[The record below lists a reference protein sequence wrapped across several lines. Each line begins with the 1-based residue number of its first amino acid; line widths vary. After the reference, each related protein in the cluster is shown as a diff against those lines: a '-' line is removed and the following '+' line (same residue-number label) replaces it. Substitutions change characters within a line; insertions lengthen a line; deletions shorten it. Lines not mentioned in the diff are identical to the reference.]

1 MSSTS
6 LNRGNWN
13 DGSFLRGLTS
23 VADSTVA
30 VYSRDLQSFIGWAA
44 GEDVDS
50 PSRVT
55 RQMLRLYLAHLA
67 GEDYARTTIARKVSV
82 LRRYFAWACKQN
94 LCAADPTLGL
104 STPSIPRH
112 LPKVLPNK
120 ELGDLLDGKRAALEQ
135 DDEHRRRRDDALAEL
150 LYGSGLRA
158 SEVCG
163 LTLESLQLEDRSV
176 RVVGKGSKE
185 RIVPLSMP
193 CVAKLEDYLAKSREV
208 FAGGFAKENRL
219 DSGSKNS
226 TLIENSDLNFG
237 NPSSGSRHLPTR
249 RSSPNGSAPLF
260 FNLAGNPL
268 TTRDLRRIVERRAH
282 THPHALRHTYAT
294 HLLDGGADL
303 RSVQELLGHSSLS
316 TTQIYTHV
324 SRERLRKVLE
334 ETHPRG

>member
-1 MSSTS
+1 MSRTS
-6 LNRGNWN
+6 LNQDNWN
-13 DGSFLRGLTS
+13 DARFLRGLTS
-23 VADSTVA
+23 VADSTAA
-30 VYSRDLQSFIGWAA
+30 VYDRDLQAFIRWAA
-44 GEDVDS
+44 GEGVDS

-82 LRRYFAWACKQN
+82 LRRYFAWACKQK

-120 ELGDLLDGKRAALEQ
+120 ELGELLDGRRAALEQ
-135 DDEHRRRRDDALAEL
+135 DDEHRRRRDDAIAEL

-193 CVAKLEDYLAKSREV
+193 CAVKLEDYLAKSWEV
-208 FAGGFAKENRL
+208 FAGSSSN
-219 DSGSKNS
+219 NS
-226 TLIENSDLNFG
+226 AS
-237 NPSSGSRHLPTR
+237 
-249 RSSPNGSAPLF
+249 LF

-334 ETHPRG
+334 ETHPRA

>member
-1 MSSTS
+1 MSRTS
-6 LNRGNWN
+6 LNQDNWN
-13 DGSFLRGLTS
+13 DARFLHGLTS
-23 VADSTVA
+23 VADSTAA
-30 VYSRDLQSFIGWAA
+30 VYDRDLRAFIRWAA
-44 GEDVDS
+44 GEGVDS
-50 PSRVT
+50 PGRVT

-82 LRRYFAWACKQN
+82 LRRYFAWACKQK
-94 LCAADPTLGL
+94 LCGADPTLGL

-120 ELGDLLDGKRAALEQ
+120 ELGELLDGRRAALEQ
-135 DDEHRRRRDDALAEL
+135 DDEHRRRRDDAIAEL

-163 LTLESLQLEDRSV
+163 LRLESLQLEDRSV
-176 RVVGKGSKE
+176 RVIGKGSKE

-193 CVAKLEDYLAKSREV
+193 CAVKLEDYLAKSWEV
-208 FAGGFAKENRL
+208 FAG
-219 DSGSKNS
+219 
-226 TLIENSDLNFG
+226 
-237 NPSSGSRHLPTR
+237 SSAT
-249 RSSPNGSAPLF
+249 GSASLF

-334 ETHPRG
+334 ETHPRA

>member
-1 MSSTS
+1 MSRTS
-6 LNRGNWN
+6 LNRDNWN
-13 DGSFLRGLTS
+13 DASFLRGLTS

-30 VYSRDLQSFIGWAA
+30 VYDRDLQAFISWAA
-44 GEDVDS
+44 GEGVDS
-50 PSRVT
+50 PSSVNR
-55 RQMLRLYLAHLA
+55 RLLRRYLAHLA

-104 STPSIPRH
+104 SSPSIPRH

-120 ELGDLLDGKRAALEQ
+120 ELGELLDGKRAALEQ
-135 DDEHRRRRDDALAEL
+135 DDEHRRRRDDAVAEL

-176 RVVGKGSKE
+176 CVIGKGSKE

-193 CVAKLEDYLAKSREV
+193 CAAKLEDYLAKSWEV
-208 FAGGFAKENRL
+208 FAV
-219 DSGSKNS
+219 GS
-226 TLIENSDLNFG
+226 
-237 NPSSGSRHLPTR
+237 SSQHSPEKHSYGS
-249 RSSPNGSAPLF
+249 SPLF

-268 TTRDLRRIVERRAH
+268 TTRDLRRIVERRAR

-303 RSVQELLGHSSLS
+303 RSVQELLGHSSLA

-334 ETHPRG
+334 ETHPRA

>member
-1 MSSTS
+1 M
-6 LNRGNWN
+6 N
-13 DGSFLRGLTS
+13 DTERSGDTALVYDTGLGCDAGWRSGSFLRGLTS
-23 VADSTVA
+23 VADSTAA
-30 VYSRDLQSFIGWAA
+30 VYDRDLQAFIRWAA
-44 GEDVDS
+44 GEGVDS

-55 RQMLRLYLAHLA
+55 RQTLRLYLAHLA

-82 LRRYFAWACKQN
+82 LRRYFAWACKQK

-120 ELGDLLDGKRAALEQ
+120 ELGELLDGKRAALEK
-135 DDEHRRRRDDALAEL
+135 DDEHRRRRDDAIAEL

-176 RVVGKGSKE
+176 RVIGKGSKE

-193 CVAKLEDYLAKSREV
+193 CVVKLEDYLAKSWEV
-208 FAGGFAKENRL
+208 FAGSSAK
-219 DSGSKNS
+219 
-226 TLIENSDLNFG
+226 
-237 NPSSGSRHLPTR
+237 SSAS
-249 RSSPNGSAPLF
+249 LF

-334 ETHPRG
+334 ETHPRA

>member
-1 MSSTS
+1 MSRTS
-6 LNRGNWN
+6 LNQDNWN
-13 DGSFLRGLTS
+13 DVRFLRGLTS
-23 VADSTVA
+23 VADSTAA
-30 VYSRDLQSFIGWAA
+30 VYDRDLQAFIGWAA
-44 GEDVDS
+44 GEGVDS

-82 LRRYFAWACKQN
+82 LRRYFAWACKQK
-94 LCAADPTLGL
+94 LCVADPTLGL

-120 ELGDLLDGKRAALEQ
+120 ELGELLDGKRTE
-135 DDEHRRRRDDALAEL
+135 DDEHRRRRDDAVAEL

-193 CVAKLEDYLAKSREV
+193 CAVKLEDYLAKSWEV
-208 FAGGFAKENRL
+208 FAG
-219 DSGSKNS
+219 SS
-226 TLIENSDLNFG
+226 LN
-237 NPSSGSRHLPTR
+237 T
-249 RSSPNGSAPLF
+249 SASLF
-260 FNLAGNPL
+260 FNLVGNPL

-316 TTQIYTHV
+316 ATQIYTHV

-334 ETHPRG
+334 ETHPRA

>member
-1 MSSTS
+1 MNDTERSDDAGLGCDTGLGCDADWNSS
-6 LNRGNWN
+6 
-13 DGSFLRGLTS
+13 SFLRGLTS

-30 VYSRDLQSFIGWAA
+30 VYDRDLKAFIGWAA
-44 GEDVDS
+44 GEGVDS

-82 LRRYFAWACKQN
+82 LRRYFSWACKQK

-120 ELGDLLDGKRAALEQ
+120 ELGELLDGRRAALEQ
-135 DDEHRRRRDDALAEL
+135 DDEHRRRRDDAIAEL

-176 RVVGKGSKE
+176 RVIGKGSKE

-193 CVAKLEDYLAKSREV
+193 CAVKLEDYLAKSWEV
-208 FAGGFAKENRL
+208 FAG
-219 DSGSKNS
+219 
-226 TLIENSDLNFG
+226 
-237 NPSSGSRHLPTR
+237 SSAT
-249 RSSPNGSAPLF
+249 GSASLF

-334 ETHPRG
+334 ETHPRA

>member
-1 MSSTS
+1 M
-6 LNRGNWN
+6 N
-13 DGSFLRGLTS
+13 DTERSGDTALVYDTGLGCDAGWRSGSFLRGLTS
-23 VADSTVA
+23 VADSTAA
-30 VYSRDLQSFIGWAA
+30 VYDRDLQAFIRWAA
-44 GEDVDS
+44 GEGADS
-50 PSRVT
+50 PSGVT
-55 RQMLRLYLAHLA
+55 RQTLRLYLAHLA

-82 LRRYFAWACKQN
+82 LRRYFAWACKQK

-120 ELGDLLDGKRAALEQ
+120 ELGELLDGKRAALEK
-135 DDEHRRRRDDALAEL
+135 DDEHRRRRDDAIAEL

-176 RVVGKGSKE
+176 RVIGKGSKE

-193 CVAKLEDYLAKSREV
+193 CVVKLEDYLAKSWEV
-208 FAGGFAKENRL
+208 FAGSSAK
-219 DSGSKNS
+219 
-226 TLIENSDLNFG
+226 
-237 NPSSGSRHLPTR
+237 
-249 RSSPNGSAPLF
+249 GSASLF

-334 ETHPRG
+334 ETHPRA

>member
-1 MSSTS
+1 MSRIS
-6 LNRGNWN
+6 LNQDNWN
-13 DGSFLRGLTS
+13 DASFLRGLTS
-23 VADSTVA
+23 IADSTVA
-30 VYSRDLQSFIGWAA
+30 VYDRDLQAFISWAA
-44 GEDVDS
+44 GEGVDS
-50 PSRVT
+50 PSSVNR
-55 RQMLRLYLAHLA
+55 RLLRRYLAHLA

-104 STPSIPRH
+104 SSPSIPRH

-120 ELGDLLDGKRAALEQ
+120 ELGELLDGKRAALEQ
-135 DDEHRRRRDDALAEL
+135 DDEHRRRRDDAVAEL

-163 LTLESLQLEDRSV
+163 LALESLQLEDRSV
-176 RVVGKGSKE
+176 RVIGKGSKE

-193 CVAKLEDYLAKSREV
+193 CAAKLEDYLAKSWEV
-208 FAGGFAKENRL
+208 FAV
-219 DSGSKNS
+219 GS
-226 TLIENSDLNFG
+226 
-237 NPSSGSRHLPTR
+237 SSQHSPERHSYGS
-249 RSSPNGSAPLF
+249 SPLF

-268 TTRDLRRIVERRAH
+268 TTRDLRRIVERRAR

-303 RSVQELLGHSSLS
+303 RSVQELLGHSSLA

-334 ETHPRG
+334 ETHPRA

>member
-1 MSSTS
+1 MSRTS
-6 LNRGNWN
+6 LNQDNWN
-13 DGSFLRGLTS
+13 DARFLRGLTS
-23 VADSTVA
+23 VADSTAA
-30 VYSRDLQSFIGWAA
+30 VYDRDLKAFIGWAA
-44 GEDVDS
+44 GEGVDS

-55 RQMLRLYLAHLA
+55 RQTLRLYLAHLA

-82 LRRYFAWACKQN
+82 LRRYFAWACKQK
-94 LCAADPTLGL
+94 LCTADPTLGL

-120 ELGDLLDGKRAALEQ
+120 ELGELLDGRRAALEQ
-135 DDEHRRRRDDALAEL
+135 DDEHRRRRDDAIAEL

-193 CVAKLEDYLAKSREV
+193 CAVKLEDYLAKSWKV
-208 FAGGFAKENRL
+208 FAG
-219 DSGSKNS
+219 
-226 TLIENSDLNFG
+226 
-237 NPSSGSRHLPTR
+237 SSAT
-249 RSSPNGSAPLF
+249 GSASLF

-334 ETHPRG
+334 ETHPRA

>member
-1 MSSTS
+1 MSDAEWSS
-6 LNRGNWN
+6 GAGWE
-13 DGSFLRGLTS
+13 DASFLRGLTS
-23 VADSTVA
+23 VADSTAA
-30 VYSRDLQSFIGWAA
+30 VYDRDLQAFISWSA
-44 GEDVDS
+44 GEGVDS
-50 PSRVT
+50 PSRVD
-55 RQMLRLYLAHLA
+55 RLLLRRYLAHLA

-82 LRRYFAWACKQN
+82 LRRYFAWACKRN

-120 ELGDLLDGKRAALEQ
+120 ELGELLDGKGAALEQ

-193 CVAKLEDYLAKSREV
+193 CATKLEDYLAKSRDA
-208 FAGGFAKENRL
+208 FA
-219 DSGSKNS
+219 SGLAQQKFQ
-226 TLIENSDLNFG
+226 D
-237 NPSSGSRHLPTR
+237 PQSS
-249 RSSPNGSAPLF
+249 SSLF

-268 TTRDLRRIVERRAH
+268 TTRDLRRIVERRAR

-334 ETHPRG
+334 DTHPRA

>member
-1 MSSTS
+1 M
-6 LNRGNWN
+6 N
-13 DGSFLRGLTS
+13 DTGRSGDTALVYDTGLGCDAGWRSGSFLRGLTS
-23 VADSTVA
+23 VADSTAA
-30 VYSRDLQSFIGWAA
+30 VYDRDLQAFIRWAA
-44 GEDVDS
+44 GEGADS

-55 RQMLRLYLAHLA
+55 RQTLRLYLAHLA

-82 LRRYFAWACKQN
+82 LRRYFAWACKQK

-112 LPKVLPNK
+112 LPRVLPNK
-120 ELGDLLDGKRAALEQ
+120 ELGELLDGKRAALEK
-135 DDEHRRRRDDALAEL
+135 DDEHRRRRDDAIAEL

-176 RVVGKGSKE
+176 RVIGKGNKE

-193 CVAKLEDYLAKSREV
+193 CVVKLEDYLAKSWEV
-208 FAGGFAKENRL
+208 FAGSSAK
-219 DSGSKNS
+219 
-226 TLIENSDLNFG
+226 
-237 NPSSGSRHLPTR
+237 SSAS
-249 RSSPNGSAPLF
+249 LF

-334 ETHPRG
+334 DTHPRA

>member
-1 MSSTS
+1 MNDTERSDDAGLGCDADWNSS
-6 LNRGNWN
+6 
-13 DGSFLRGLTS
+13 SFLRGLTS
-23 VADSTVA
+23 VADSTAA
-30 VYSRDLQSFIGWAA
+30 VYERDLQAFIRWAA
-44 GEDVDS
+44 GEGVDS

-55 RQMLRLYLAHLA
+55 RQMLHLYLAHLA

-82 LRRYFAWACKQN
+82 LRRYFAWACKQK
-94 LCAADPTLGL
+94 LCTADPTLGL

-120 ELGDLLDGKRAALEQ
+120 ELGELLDGRRAALEQ
-135 DDEHRRRRDDALAEL
+135 DDEHRRRRDDAIAEL

-176 RVVGKGSKE
+176 RVIGKGSKE

-193 CVAKLEDYLAKSREV
+193 CAVKLEDYLAKSWEV
-208 FAGGFAKENRL
+208 FAG
-219 DSGSKNS
+219 
-226 TLIENSDLNFG
+226 
-237 NPSSGSRHLPTR
+237 SSAT
-249 RSSPNGSAPLF
+249 GSASLF

-334 ETHPRG
+334 ETHPRA

>member
-1 MSSTS
+1 MSRIS
-6 LNRGNWN
+6 LNQDNWN
-13 DGSFLRGLTS
+13 DASFLRGLTS
-23 VADSTVA
+23 IADSTVA
-30 VYSRDLQSFIGWAA
+30 VYDRDLQAFISWAA
-44 GEDVDS
+44 GEGVDL
-50 PSRVT
+50 PSRVN
-55 RQMLRLYLAHLA
+55 RRLLRRYLAHLA

-104 STPSIPRH
+104 SSPSIPRH

-120 ELGDLLDGKRAALEQ
+120 ELGELLDGKRAALEQ
-135 DDEHRRRRDDALAEL
+135 DDEHRRRRDDAVAEL

-163 LTLESLQLEDRSV
+163 LMLESLQLEDRSV
-176 RVVGKGSKE
+176 RVIGKGSKE

-193 CVAKLEDYLAKSREV
+193 CAAKLEDYLAKSWEV
-208 FAGGFAKENRL
+208 FAV
-219 DSGSKNS
+219 GSISQNS
-226 TLIENSDLNFG
+226 PEKHSCG
-237 NPSSGSRHLPTR
+237 SS
-249 RSSPNGSAPLF
+249 PLF

-303 RSVQELLGHSSLS
+303 RSVQELLGHSSLA

-334 ETHPRG
+334 ETHPRA

>member
-1 MSSTS
+1 MSGTD
-6 LNRGNWN
+6 WN
-13 DGSFLRGLTS
+13 DSSFLRGLTS

-30 VYSRDLQSFIGWAA
+30 VYDRDIHAFISWAA
-44 GEDVDS
+44 GESVDS
-50 PSRVT
+50 PGRVN
-55 RQMLRLYLAHLA
+55 RSLLRRYLAHLA

-120 ELGDLLDGKRAALEQ
+120 ELGELLDGGRPALEQ
-135 DDEHRRRRDDALAEL
+135 DDEHRRRRDDAVVEL

-163 LTLESLQLEDRSV
+163 LTMESLLLEDRSV

-193 CVAKLEDYLAKSREV
+193 CATKLEDYLAKSWEV
-208 FAGGFAKENRL
+208 FAAGLTKE
-219 DSGSKNS
+219 
-226 TLIENSDLNFG
+226 
-237 NPSSGSRHLPTR
+237 SRT
-249 RSSPNGSAPLF
+249 AAMF

-268 TTRDLRRIVERRAH
+268 TTRDLRRIVDRRAH

-334 ETHPRG
+334 DTHPRA

>member
-1 MSSTS
+1 MSRTS
-6 LNRGNWN
+6 LNQDNWN
-13 DGSFLRGLTS
+13 DARFLRGLTS
-23 VADSTVA
+23 VADSTAA
-30 VYSRDLQSFIGWAA
+30 VYDRDLKAFIGWAA
-44 GEDVDS
+44 GEGVDS

-55 RQMLRLYLAHLA
+55 RQTLRLYLAHLA

-82 LRRYFAWACKQN
+82 LRRYFAWACKQK
-94 LCAADPTLGL
+94 LCATDPTLGL

-120 ELGDLLDGKRAALEQ
+120 ELGELLDGRRAALEQ
-135 DDEHRRRRDDALAEL
+135 DDEHRRRRDDAIADL

-193 CVAKLEDYLAKSREV
+193 CAVKLEDYLAKSWEV
-208 FAGGFAKENRL
+208 FAGSSAN
-219 DSGSKNS
+219 NS
-226 TLIENSDLNFG
+226 AS
-237 NPSSGSRHLPTR
+237 
-249 RSSPNGSAPLF
+249 LF

-334 ETHPRG
+334 ETHPRA

>member
-1 MSSTS
+1 MSDAERSS
-6 LNRGNWN
+6 DAGWE
-13 DGSFLRGLTS
+13 DASFLRGLTS
-23 VADSTVA
+23 VADSTAA
-30 VYSRDLQSFIGWAA
+30 VYDRDLQAFISWSA
-44 GEDVDS
+44 GEGVDL
-50 PSRVT
+50 PSRVN
-55 RQMLRLYLAHLA
+55 RRLLRSYLAHLA

-82 LRRYFAWACKQN
+82 LRRYFAWACKQD

-104 STPSIPRH
+104 SSPSIPRH

-120 ELGDLLDGKRAALEQ
+120 ELGELLDGKRAALEQ
-135 DDEHRRRRDDALAEL
+135 DDEHRRRRDDAVAEL

-163 LTLESLQLEDRSV
+163 LTLKSLQLEDRSV

-193 CVAKLEDYLAKSREV
+193 CATKLEDYLAKSRDA
-208 FAGGFAKENRL
+208 FAHGLAQQKFQ
-219 DSGSKNS
+219 DSQSS
-226 TLIENSDLNFG
+226 SCQALSQENSGDTSL
-237 NPSSGSRHLPTR
+237 GS
-249 RSSPNGSAPLF
+249 PLF

-268 TTRDLRRIVERRAH
+268 TARDLRRIVERRAH

-334 ETHPRG
+334 DTHPRA

>member
-1 MSSTS
+1 MSRTS
-6 LNRGNWN
+6 LNRDNWN
-13 DGSFLRGLTS
+13 DACFLRGLTS

-30 VYSRDLQSFIGWAA
+30 VYDRDLQAFISWAA
-44 GEDVDS
+44 GEGVDL
-50 PSRVT
+50 PSRVN
-55 RQMLRLYLAHLA
+55 RRLLRRYLAHLA

-120 ELGDLLDGKRAALEQ
+120 ELGELLDGKRAALEQ
-135 DDEHRRRRDDALAEL
+135 DDEHRRRRDDAVAEL

-176 RVVGKGSKE
+176 RVIGKGNKE

-193 CVAKLEDYLAKSREV
+193 CAVKLEDYLAKSWEM
-208 FAGGFAKENRL
+208 FAV
-219 DSGSKNS
+219 GS
-226 TLIENSDLNFG
+226 
-237 NPSSGSRHLPTR
+237 SSQHSPEKHSYGS
-249 RSSPNGSAPLF
+249 SPLF

-268 TTRDLRRIVERRAH
+268 TTRDLRRIVERRAR

-303 RSVQELLGHSSLS
+303 RSVQELLGHSSLA

-334 ETHPRG
+334 ETHPRA

>member
-1 MSSTS
+1 MSRASLSRAS
-6 LNRGNWN
+6 LNRDNWN
-13 DGSFLRGLTS
+13 DASFLRELTS
-23 VADSTVA
+23 IADSTAA
-30 VYSRDLQSFIGWAA
+30 VYDRDLQAFISWAA
-44 GEDVDS
+44 GEGVDL
-50 PSRVT
+50 PSRVN
-55 RQMLRLYLAHLA
+55 RRLLRRYLAHLA

-82 LRRYFAWACKQN
+82 LRRYFAWACQQN

-104 STPSIPRH
+104 SSPSIPRH

-120 ELGDLLDGKRAALEQ
+120 ELRELLDGRRAALEQ
-135 DDEHRRRRDDALAEL
+135 DEEHRRRRDDAVAEL

-163 LTLESLQLEDRSV
+163 LTPESLQLEDRSV
-176 RVVGKGSKE
+176 RVTGKGSKE
-185 RIVPLSMP
+185 RIVPLSVP
-193 CVAKLEDYLAKSREV
+193 CVVKLEDYLAKSWEV
-208 FAGGFAKENRL
+208 FAV
-219 DSGSKNS
+219 GSNS
-226 TLIENSDLNFG
+226 
-237 NPSSGSRHLPTR
+237 SSQHSPEKHSHGS
-249 RSSPNGSAPLF
+249 SPLF

-268 TTRDLRRIVERRAH
+268 TPRDLRRIVERRAH

-334 ETHPRG
+334 ETHPRA

>member
-1 MSSTS
+1 MSRTS
-6 LNRGNWN
+6 LNQDNWN
-13 DGSFLRGLTS
+13 DARFLRGLTS
-23 VADSTVA
+23 VADSTAA
-30 VYSRDLQSFIGWAA
+30 VYERDLQAFIRWAA
-44 GEDVDS
+44 GEGVDS

-82 LRRYFAWACKQN
+82 LRRYFAWACKQK
-94 LCAADPTLGL
+94 LCTADPTLGL

-120 ELGDLLDGKRAALEQ
+120 ELGELLDGRRAALEQ
-135 DDEHRRRRDDALAEL
+135 DDEHRRRRDDAIAEL

-176 RVVGKGSKE
+176 RVIGKGSKE

-193 CVAKLEDYLAKSREV
+193 CAVKLEDYLAKSWEV
-208 FAGGFAKENRL
+208 FAG
-219 DSGSKNS
+219 
-226 TLIENSDLNFG
+226 
-237 NPSSGSRHLPTR
+237 SSAT
-249 RSSPNGSAPLF
+249 GSASLF

-303 RSVQELLGHSSLS
+303 RSVQELMGHSSLS

-334 ETHPRG
+334 ETHPRA

>member
-1 MSSTS
+1 MSRTS
-6 LNRGNWN
+6 LNQDNWN
-13 DGSFLRGLTS
+13 DARFLRGLTS
-23 VADSTVA
+23 VADSTAA
-30 VYSRDLQSFIGWAA
+30 VYDRDLQAFIRWAA
-44 GEDVDS
+44 GEGVDS

-82 LRRYFAWACKQN
+82 LRRYFAWACKQK
-94 LCAADPTLGL
+94 LCPADPTLGL

-120 ELGDLLDGKRAALEQ
+120 ELGELLDGRRAALEQ
-135 DDEHRRRRDDALAEL
+135 DDEHRRRRDDAIAEL

-176 RVVGKGSKE
+176 RVIGKGSKE

-193 CVAKLEDYLAKSREV
+193 CAVKLEDYLAKSWEV
-208 FAGGFAKENRL
+208 FAG
-219 DSGSKNS
+219 
-226 TLIENSDLNFG
+226 
-237 NPSSGSRHLPTR
+237 SSAT
-249 RSSPNGSAPLF
+249 GSASLF

-334 ETHPRG
+334 ETHPRA

>member
-1 MSSTS
+1 MSRTN
-6 LNRGNWN
+6 LNRDNWN
-13 DGSFLRGLTS
+13 DACFLRGLTS
-23 VADSTVA
+23 VADSTAA
-30 VYSRDLQSFIGWAA
+30 VYDRDLQAFISWAA
-44 GEDVDS
+44 GEGVDL
-50 PSRVT
+50 PSRVN
-55 RQMLRLYLAHLA
+55 RRLLRRYLAHLA

-104 STPSIPRH
+104 SSPSIPRH

-120 ELGDLLDGKRAALEQ
+120 ELGELLDGKRAVLEQ
-135 DDEHRRRRDDALAEL
+135 DDEHRRRRDDAVAEL

-176 RVVGKGSKE
+176 RVIGKSSKE

-193 CVAKLEDYLAKSREV
+193 CAVKLEDYLAKSWEV
-208 FAGGFAKENRL
+208 FAV
-219 DSGSKNS
+219 GS
-226 TLIENSDLNFG
+226 
-237 NPSSGSRHLPTR
+237 SSQHSPEKHSCGS
-249 RSSPNGSAPLF
+249 SPLF

-268 TTRDLRRIVERRAH
+268 TTRDLRRIVERRAR

-303 RSVQELLGHSSLS
+303 RSVQELLGHSSLA

-334 ETHPRG
+334 ETHPRA

>member
-1 MSSTS
+1 MSRTS
-6 LNRGNWN
+6 LNQDNWN
-13 DGSFLRGLTS
+13 DARFLRGLTS
-23 VADSTVA
+23 VADSTAA
-30 VYSRDLQSFIGWAA
+30 VYDRDLKAFISWAA
-44 GEDVDS
+44 GEGVDS

-55 RQMLRLYLAHLA
+55 RQTLRLYLAHLA

-82 LRRYFAWACKQN
+82 LRRYFAWACKQK

-104 STPSIPRH
+104 STPSSPRH

-120 ELGDLLDGKRAALEQ
+120 ELGELLDGRRVALEQ
-135 DDEHRRRRDDALAEL
+135 DDEHRRRRDDVIAEL

-193 CVAKLEDYLAKSREV
+193 CAVKLEDYLAKSWEV
-208 FAGGFAKENRL
+208 FAG
-219 DSGSKNS
+219 
-226 TLIENSDLNFG
+226 
-237 NPSSGSRHLPTR
+237 SSAT
-249 RSSPNGSAPLF
+249 GSASLF

-334 ETHPRG
+334 ETHPRA